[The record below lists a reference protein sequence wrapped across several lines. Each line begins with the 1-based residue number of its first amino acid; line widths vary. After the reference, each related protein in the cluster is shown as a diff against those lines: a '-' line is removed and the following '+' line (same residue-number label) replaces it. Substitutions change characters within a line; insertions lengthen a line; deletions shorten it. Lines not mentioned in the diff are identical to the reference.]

1 MTRIGFE
8 EMTFPPPELK
18 CLNPPEKL
26 RMWNERMISE
36 IREPTATEGFHPLQK
51 ERPEK
56 VLKKYPAS
64 SVTQHKRRNEM
75 DLQAEPDSSETANEK

>member
-8 EMTFPPPELK
+8 KKTFPTPELK

-26 RMWNERMISE
+26 QMWNERMISE
-36 IREPTATEGFHPLQK
+36 IRESKATDGFYPSQK

-56 VLKKYPAS
+56 VLKKYPAN
-64 SVTQHKRRNEM
+64 SVPQHQRRNEK
-75 DLQAEPDSSETANEK
+75 DLQTESDSSETANEM